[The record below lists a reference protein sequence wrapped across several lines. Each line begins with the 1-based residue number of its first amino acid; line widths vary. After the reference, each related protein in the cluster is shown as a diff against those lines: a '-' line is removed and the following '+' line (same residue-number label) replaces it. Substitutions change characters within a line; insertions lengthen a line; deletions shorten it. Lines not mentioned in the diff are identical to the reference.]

1 MFNNPI
7 FIREALTS
15 PRQIRHYLIRSGY
28 VAAVFILIFTAGQT
42 ILGTQQIQTTTI
54 GEFARLG
61 NLIFQMISF
70 LQLLLVMFFTLLFSA
85 GSIAQEKDRG
95 TLILLLMTELK
106 DRELVSGKTQSSLL
120 IVYVLLAASVPV
132 CIFLHLLGGVE
143 LAQILWMELICLIT
157 VYATGSWA
165 ALVAFW
171 REKTFQTLAISVL
184 GMVVFL
190 GVVELLVGLVGP
202 ASAIRPWIAGLDPF
216 RALYEILNPLS
227 LNTGLS
233 PISVSAWP
241 SLISL
246 AVLGIA
252 LRVFTVFR
260 LRVWNPSRSVY
271 KATPKAEKE
280 GEAQAEQQPVI
291 VKEKSRAIWSNPVI
305 WREIMT
311 KAYGR
316 KVFVIKLAYFL
327 LAGFLLWSATSSEAA
342 AEGMLYL
349 GVIPP
354 QGLAFAGIA
363 WLSLVLANTQA
374 VTSITSEKDSKTLEL
389 LLVTDISAKEF
400 VLGKLGGIFY
410 NSKELIL
417 VPVLILCYLV
427 AQGAFS
433 VEGFLCALIGFLALM
448 IFSIVLGLHMGLT
461 YDNSRSA
468 IGGSLGTMFFLFI
481 GIGIFMILL
490 VQARSSFALQLQSF
504 LVFIVVGSAALHSAL
519 TYRNPSR
526 ALAISAWLLPFLTFY
541 AITSFLL
548 GGTLGVLVTILF
560 AYGLPVLS
568 MYIPAVS
575 EFDVAL
581 GKTTYDKG

>member
-1 MFNNPI
+1 MLSNPI
-7 FIREALTS
+7 FTREALTS
-15 PRQIRHYLIRSGY
+15 PRQLRHYLIRSGY

-61 NLIFQMISF
+61 NLIFQMIAF
-70 LQLLLVMFFTLLFSA
+70 LQLLLVLFFTLLFSA

-106 DRELVSGKTQSSLL
+106 DRELVSGKIQSSLL
-120 IVYVLLAASVPV
+120 MVYVLLAASVPV
-132 CIFLHLLGGVE
+132 CVFLYMLGGIE
-143 LAQILWMELICLIT
+143 LSQIIWMEFLCLMT
-157 VYATGSWA
+157 VFATGSWA
-165 ALVAFW
+165 GLVAFW

-184 GMVVFL
+184 GMVAFL
-190 GVVELLVGLVGP
+190 GVVELI
-202 ASAIRPWIAGLDPF
+202 ASFISVQSGVRPWVTGLNPF
-216 RALYEILNPLS
+216 RSLYEILNPLS
-227 LNTGLS
+227 LSTGLQAVT
-233 PISVSAWP
+233 VSAWP

-246 AVLGIA
+246 FVLGMA
-252 LRVFTVFR
+252 LKAYTILR

-271 KATPKAEKE
+271 QSTSKKEKE
-280 GEAQAEQQPVI
+280 AVI
-291 VKEKSRAIWSNPVI
+291 TKEKTRQIWSNPVV

-316 KVFVIKLAYFL
+316 KAFVIKLAYFL
-327 LAGFLLWSATSSEAA
+327 LAAFTLWSASTSDAVSE
-342 AEGMLYL
+342 GTLYL

-410 NSKELIL
+410 NTKELIL
-417 VPVLILCYLV
+417 IPILILLYLIS
-427 AQGAFS
+427 QGVFS
-433 VEGFLCALIGFLALM
+433 TEGFVCALVGFLSLI
-448 IFSIVLGLHMGLT
+448 IFAVILGLHMGLT

-468 IGGSLGTMFFLFI
+468 IGASLGTMFFLFV

-519 TYRNPSR
+519 THRNPSR

-541 AITSFLL
+541 AYFLFTGRNTGSSDYNSVCLWAPRSCYVYSGSF
-548 GGTLGVLVTILF
+548 
-560 AYGLPVLS
+560 
-568 MYIPAVS
+568 
-575 EFDVAL
+575 
-581 GKTTYDKG
+581 

>member
-1 MFNNPI
+1 MLSNPI

-15 PRQIRHYLIRSGY
+15 PRQLRHYLIRSGY

-61 NLIFQMISF
+61 NLIFQMIAF
-70 LQLLLVMFFTLLFSA
+70 LQLLLILFFTLLFSA

-106 DRELVSGKTQSSLL
+106 DRELVSGKIQSSLL
-120 IVYVLLAASVPV
+120 MVYVLLAASIPV
-132 CIFLHLLGGVE
+132 FVFLYMLGGIE
-143 LAQILWMELICLIT
+143 LSQIVWIEILCLIT
-157 VYATGSWA
+157 VFATGSWA
-165 ALVAFW
+165 GLVAFW

-190 GVVELLVGLVGP
+190 GVVELMVSFISVESGF
-202 ASAIRPWIAGLDPF
+202 RPWISGLNPF
-216 RALYEILNPLS
+216 RSLYEILNPLS
-227 LNTGLS
+227 LNLS
-233 PISVSAWP
+233 LQPVTVSAWP

-246 AVLGIA
+246 LILGIA
-252 LRVFTVFR
+252 LKTYTILR

-271 KATPKAEKE
+271 QATATTEEKE
-280 GEAQAEQQPVI
+280 AVTT
-291 VKEKSRAIWSNPVI
+291 KEKTRQIWSNPIV

-316 KVFVIKLAYFL
+316 KAFVIKLAYFL
-327 LAGFLLWSATSSEAA
+327 LAAFTLWSASNSDAV
-342 AEGMLYL
+342 AEGTLYL

-417 VPVLILCYLV
+417 IPVMILLYLGS
-427 AQGAFS
+427 QGVFS
-433 VEGFLCALIGFLALM
+433 TEGFLCALVGFLSLILFAV
-448 IFSIVLGLHMGLT
+448 VLGLHMGLT

-504 LVFIVVGSAALHSAL
+504 LIFIVVGSAALHSSL

-548 GGTLGVLVTILF
+548 GGTLGVLITILF
-560 AYGLPVLS
+560 AYGLPVLA

-581 GKTTYDKG
+581 GKTTFDKG

>member
-1 MFNNPI
+1 MFSNPI

-28 VAAVFILIFTAGQT
+28 VAAIFILIFTAGQT

-61 NLIFQMISF
+61 NLIFQMIAF
-70 LQLLLVMFFTLLFSA
+70 LQLLLVLFFTLLFSA

-120 IVYVLLAASVPV
+120 VVYVLLAASIPV
-132 CIFLHLLGGVE
+132 FVFLYLLGGIE
-143 LAQILWMELICLIT
+143 LSQILWMELLCLMT
-157 VYATGSWA
+157 VFATGSWA
-165 ALVAFW
+165 GLVAFW

-190 GVVELLVGLVGP
+190 GVVELIVSLLG
-202 ASAIRPWIAGLDPF
+202 AQSAVRPWIAGLDPF
-216 RALYEILNPLS
+216 RTLYEILNPLS
-227 LNTGLS
+227 LNTGLQPVS
-233 PISVSAWP
+233 ISAWP

-246 AVLGIA
+246 FVLGIA
-252 LRVFTVFR
+252 LKAYTVLR

-271 KATPKAEKE
+271 KATPKEENEEEVITKE
-280 GEAQAEQQPVI
+280 QA
-291 VKEKSRAIWSNPVI
+291 RTIWPNPVI

-316 KVFVIKLAYFL
+316 KIFVIKLAYFL
-327 LAGFLLWSATSSEAA
+327 LAGFTLWAAVTSDAV
-342 AEGMLYL
+342 AEGTLYL

-389 LLVTDISAKEF
+389 LLVTDISAREF

-410 NSKELIL
+410 NSKEVILIPILIL
-417 VPVLILCYLV
+417 LYLV
-427 AQGAFS
+427 SQGVFS
-433 VEGFLCALIGFLALM
+433 TEGFLCALIGFIALM
-448 IFSIVLGLHMGLT
+448 IFAVVLGLHMGLT

-519 TYRNPSR
+519 THRNPSR

-548 GGTLGVLVTILF
+548 GGTLGVLITILF
-560 AYGLPVLS
+560 AYGLPVLA

-581 GKTTYDKG
+581 GKTTFDKG

>member
-15 PRQIRHYLIRSGY
+15 PRQLKHYLIRSGY

-61 NLIFQMISF
+61 NLIFQMIAF
-70 LQLLLVMFFTLLFSA
+70 LQLLLVLFFTLLFSA

-120 IVYVLLAASVPV
+120 IVYVLLASSIPV
-132 CIFLHLLGGVE
+132 CVFLRLLGGIE
-143 LAQILWMELICLIT
+143 FSQILWMELLCLIT
-157 VYATGSWA
+157 VFATGSWA

-190 GVVELLVGLVGP
+190 GVVEVIVNLLP
-202 ASAIRPWIAGLDPF
+202 AGSRLYPWIAGLNPF
-216 RALYEILNPLS
+216 RSLYEILNPLS
-227 LNTGLS
+227 LNTGLNA
-233 PISVSAWP
+233 ITVSAWP

-246 AVLGIA
+246 FVLGVA
-252 LRVFTVFR
+252 LKAFTVLR

-280 GEAQAEQQPVI
+280 TVI
-291 VKEKSRAIWSNPVI
+291 VKEKSRVIWSNPVI

-327 LAGFLLWSATSSEAA
+327 LAGFTLWAAVTSEAV
-342 AEGMLYL
+342 AEGVLYL

-374 VTSITSEKDSKTLEL
+374 VTSITTEKDSKTLEL
-389 LLVTDISAKEF
+389 LLVTDITAREF
-400 VLGKLGGIFY
+400 VLGKLGGIFF

-417 VPVLILCYLV
+417 IPVLILCYLV
-427 AQGAFS
+427 SQGAFS
-433 VEGFLCALIGFLALM
+433 TEGFMCALIGFLSLM
-448 IFSIVLGLHMGLT
+448 IFAIVLGLHMGLT

-468 IGGSLGTMFFLFI
+468 IGASLGTMFFLFV

-519 TYRNPSR
+519 THRNPSR
-526 ALAISAWLLPFLTFY
+526 ALAISAWMLPFLTFY

>member
-1 MFNNPI
+1 LFNNPI

-15 PRQIRHYLIRSGY
+15 PRQLKHYLIRSGY

-61 NLIFQMISF
+61 NLIFQMIAF
-70 LQLLLVMFFTLLFSA
+70 LQLLLVLFFTLLFSA

-120 IVYVLLAASVPV
+120 IVYVLLASSIPV
-132 CIFLHLLGGVE
+132 CVFLHLLGGIE
-143 LAQILWMELICLIT
+143 LTQILWMELLCLIT
-157 VYATGSWA
+157 VFATGSWA

-190 GVVELLVGLVGP
+190 GIVEVIVNLLP
-202 ASAIRPWIAGLDPF
+202 ADFSLRPWIAGLNPF
-216 RALYEILNPLS
+216 RSLYEILNPLS
-227 LNTGLS
+227 LNTGLN
-233 PISVSAWP
+233 PITVSAWP

-246 AVLGIA
+246 FVLGVA
-252 LRVFTVFR
+252 LKAFTVLR

-280 GEAQAEQQPVI
+280 TVV
-291 VKEKSRAIWSNPVI
+291 VKEKSRVIWSNPVI

-327 LAGFLLWSATSSEAA
+327 LAGFTLWSAVTSEAV
-342 AEGMLYL
+342 AEGVLYL

-374 VTSITSEKDSKTLEL
+374 VTSITTEKDSKTLEL

-427 AQGAFS
+427 SQGAFS
-433 VEGFLCALIGFLALM
+433 TEGFLCALIGFLALM
-448 IFSIVLGLHMGLT
+448 IFAIVLGLHMGLT

-468 IGGSLGTMFFLFI
+468 IGASLGTMFFLFV

-519 TYRNPSR
+519 THRNPSR
-526 ALAISAWLLPFLTFY
+526 ALAISAWMLPFLTFY

-581 GKTTYDKG
+581 GKTTFDKG

>member
-1 MFNNPI
+1 MRSNPI

-15 PRQIRHYLIRSGY
+15 PRQLRHYLVRSGY
-28 VAAVFILIFTAGQT
+28 VAAFFILIFTAGQT

-61 NLIFQMISF
+61 NLIFQMIAF
-70 LQLLLVMFFTLLFSA
+70 LQLLLVLFFTLLFSA

-106 DRELVSGKTQSSLL
+106 DRELVSGKIQSSLL
-120 IVYVLLAASVPV
+120 IVYVLLAAAIPV
-132 CIFLHLLGGVE
+132 CVFLYLLGGIELSQIIWVE
-143 LAQILWMELICLIT
+143 MLCLMT
-157 VYATGSWA
+157 VFATGSWA
-165 ALVAFW
+165 GLVAFW

-190 GVVELLVGLVGP
+190 GVVELVASLVGAQSGVY
-202 ASAIRPWIAGLDPF
+202 PWIAGLNPF
-216 RALYEILNPLS
+216 RSLYEILNPLS
-227 LNTGLS
+227 LNTGLNAVT
-233 PISVSAWP
+233 VSAWP

-246 AVLGIA
+246 FVLGMA
-252 LRVFTVFR
+252 LKTYTILR

-271 KATPKAEKE
+271 QSTK
-280 GEAQAEQQPVI
+280 
-291 VKEKSRAIWSNPVI
+291 KEKKETVIIKEKTRQIWSNPVI

-316 KVFVIKLAYFL
+316 KAFVIKLAYFL
-327 LAGFLLWSATSSEAA
+327 LAAFTLWTAATSEAV
-342 AEGMLYL
+342 AEGTLYL

-410 NSKELIL
+410 NCKELIL
-417 VPVLILCYLV
+417 IPLLVLFYLV
-427 AQGAFS
+427 SQGVFS
-433 VEGFLCALIGFLALM
+433 TEGFLCALVGFLTLI
-448 IFSIVLGLHMGLT
+448 IFAVVLGLHMGLT

-468 IGGSLGTMFFLFI
+468 IGGSLGTMFFLFV

-519 TYRNPSR
+519 THRNPSR

-548 GGTLGVLVTILF
+548 GGTLGVLITILF

-581 GKTTYDKG
+581 GKTTFDKG

>member
-15 PRQIRHYLIRSGY
+15 PRQLKHYLIRSGY

-61 NLIFQMISF
+61 NLIFQMIAF
-70 LQLLLVMFFTLLFSA
+70 LQLLLVLFFTLLFSA

-120 IVYVLLAASVPV
+120 IVYVLLASSIPV
-132 CIFLHLLGGVE
+132 CVFLHLLGGIE
-143 LAQILWMELICLIT
+143 LTQILWMELLCLIT
-157 VYATGSWA
+157 VFATGSWA

-190 GVVELLVGLVGP
+190 GIVEVIVNLLP
-202 ASAIRPWIAGLDPF
+202 ADFSLRPSIAGLNPF
-216 RALYEILNPLS
+216 RSLYEILNPLS
-227 LNTGLS
+227 LNTGLN
-233 PISVSAWP
+233 PITVSAWP

-246 AVLGIA
+246 FVLGVA
-252 LRVFTVFR
+252 LKAFTVLR

-280 GEAQAEQQPVI
+280 TVV
-291 VKEKSRAIWSNPVI
+291 VKEKSRVIWSNPVI

-327 LAGFLLWSATSSEAA
+327 LAGFTLWSAVTSEAV
-342 AEGMLYL
+342 AEGVLYL

-374 VTSITSEKDSKTLEL
+374 VTSITTEKDSKTLEL

-427 AQGAFS
+427 SQGAFS
-433 VEGFLCALIGFLALM
+433 TEGFLCALIGFLALM
-448 IFSIVLGLHMGLT
+448 IFAIVLGLHMGLT

-468 IGGSLGTMFFLFI
+468 IGASLGTMFFLFV

-519 TYRNPSR
+519 THRNPSR
-526 ALAISAWLLPFLTFY
+526 ALAISAWMLPFLTFY

-581 GKTTYDKG
+581 GKTTFDKG

>member
-1 MFNNPI
+1 MLSNPI

-15 PRQIRHYLIRSGY
+15 PRQLRHYLIRSGY

-61 NLIFQMISF
+61 NLIFQMIAF
-70 LQLLLVMFFTLLFSA
+70 LQLLLILFFTLLFSA

-106 DRELVSGKTQSSLL
+106 DRELVSGKIQSSLL
-120 IVYVLLAASVPV
+120 MVYVLLAASIPV
-132 CIFLHLLGGVE
+132 CVFLYMLGGIE
-143 LAQILWMELICLIT
+143 LSQIIWMELLCLMT
-157 VYATGSWA
+157 VFATGSWA
-165 ALVAFW
+165 GLVAFW

-190 GVVELLVGLVGP
+190 GVVELIVSFISTQSGV
-202 ASAIRPWIAGLDPF
+202 RPWIAGLNPF
-216 RALYEILNPLS
+216 RSLYEILNPLS
-227 LNTGLS
+227 LSLDLQPVT
-233 PISVSAWP
+233 VSAWP

-246 AVLGIA
+246 FVLGMA
-252 LRVFTVFR
+252 LKTYTILR

-271 KATPKAEKE
+271 QATSTEE
-280 GEAQAEQQPVI
+280 DEAVI
-291 VKEKSRAIWSNPVI
+291 TKEKTRRIWSNPIV

-316 KVFVIKLAYFL
+316 KAFVIKLAYFL
-327 LAGFLLWSATSSEAA
+327 LAAFIIWSASTSDAV
-342 AEGMLYL
+342 AEGTLYL

-374 VTSITSEKDSKTLEL
+374 VTSITSEKDFKTLEL

-417 VPVLILCYLV
+417 IPLVILLYLGS
-427 AQGAFS
+427 QGVFS
-433 VEGFLCALIGFLALM
+433 TEGFLCALVGFIAL
-448 IFSIVLGLHMGLT
+448 ILFAVVLGLHMGLT

-504 LVFIVVGSAALHSAL
+504 LIFIVVGSAALHSAL

-560 AYGLPVLS
+560 AYGLPVLA

-581 GKTTYDKG
+581 GKTTFDKG

>member
-1 MFNNPI
+1 MFSNPI

-15 PRQIRHYLIRSGY
+15 PRQLRHYLIRSGY
-28 VAAVFILIFTAGQT
+28 VAAIFILIFTAGQT
-42 ILGTQQIQTTTI
+42 ILGTQQVQTITI

-61 NLIFQMISF
+61 NLIFQIIAF
-70 LQLLLVMFFTLLFSA
+70 LQLLLVLFFTLLFSA
-85 GSIAQEKDRG
+85 SSIAQEKDRG

-106 DRELVSGKTQSSLL
+106 DRELVSGKLQSSLL
-120 IVYVLLAASVPV
+120 IVYVLLAASIPICV
-132 CIFLHLLGGVE
+132 FLYLLGGIE
-143 LAQILWMELICLIT
+143 LSQIIWMEVLSLMT
-157 VYATGSWA
+157 VFATGSWA
-165 ALVAFW
+165 GLVAFW

-184 GMVVFL
+184 GLVVFL
-190 GVVELLVGLVGP
+190 GVVELVISLINANSVF
-202 ASAIRPWIAGLDPF
+202 RPWISGLNPF
-216 RALYEILNPLS
+216 RSLYEILNPLS
-227 LNTGLS
+227 LNSGLQAVT
-233 PISVSAWP
+233 VSAWP
-241 SLISL
+241 SLVSL
-246 AVLGIA
+246 FALGLVLK
-252 LRVFTVFR
+252 FYTVLR
-260 LRVWNPSRSVY
+260 LRVWNPSRSVFRSTT
-271 KATPKAEKE
+271 K
-280 GEAQAEQQPVI
+280 EQQEETI
-291 VKEKSRAIWSNPVI
+291 VTKEHSRRIWSNPVI

-316 KVFVIKLAYFL
+316 KIFLIKLAYL
-327 LAGFLLWSATSSEAA
+327 ILAGTTLWSAVTSDAVT
-342 AEGMLYL
+342 EGTLYL

-363 WLSLVLANTQA
+363 WLSLVLMNTQS

-417 VPVLILCYLV
+417 IPTLILCYLV
-427 AQGAFS
+427 TQGAFS
-433 VEGFLCALIGFLALM
+433 MEGFLCALFGFLMLM
-448 IFSIVLGLHMGLT
+448 IFAIVLGLHMGLT

-468 IGGSLGTMFFLFI
+468 IGASLGTMFFLFI
-481 GIGIFMILL
+481 GISIFMILL

-548 GGTLGVLVTILF
+548 GGTLGVLITILF

-581 GKTTYDKG
+581 GKTTFDKG

>member
-1 MFNNPI
+1 LFNNPI

-42 ILGTQQIQTTTI
+42 ILGTQQIQTTTL

-70 LQLLLVMFFTLLFSA
+70 LQLLLVVFFTLLFSA

-120 IVYVLLAASVPV
+120 IVYVLLAASIPV
-132 CIFLHLLGGVE
+132 SIFLHLLGGIE
-143 LAQILWMELICLIT
+143 LSQILWMELICLVT
-157 VYATGSWA
+157 VFATGSWA

-190 GVVELLVGLVGP
+190 GVVELLVGLLGP
-202 ASAIRPWIAGLDPF
+202 TSALRPWVAGLDPF

-227 LNTGLS
+227 LNTGLNS
-233 PISVSAWP
+233 ISVNAWP

-246 AVLGIA
+246 AVLGVA

-280 GEAQAEQQPVI
+280 AEKEEVI
-291 VKEKSRAIWSNPVI
+291 VKEKSRQIWANPVI

-327 LAGFLLWSATSSEAA
+327 LAGFLLWTATRSEAA
-342 AEGMLYL
+342 VEGVLYL

-400 VLGKLGGIFY
+400 VLGKLGGIFF
-410 NSKELIL
+410 NSKELIV

-433 VEGFLCALIGFLALM
+433 IEGFLCALIGFLALM

-519 TYRNPSR
+519 THRNPSR

>member
-1 MFNNPI
+1 MFSNPI

-15 PRQIRHYLIRSGY
+15 PRQLRHYLIRSGY

-42 ILGTQQIQTTTI
+42 ILGTQQIQTVTI

-61 NLIFQMISF
+61 NLIFQIIAF
-70 LQLLLVMFFTLLFSA
+70 LQLLLVLFFTLLFSA

-106 DRELVSGKTQSSLL
+106 DRELVSGKIQSSLL
-120 IVYVLLAASVPV
+120 IVYVLLAASIPV
-132 CIFLHLLGGVE
+132 CIFLYLLGGVE
-143 LAQILWMELICLIT
+143 LSQIIWMELLCLMT
-157 VYATGSWA
+157 VFATGSWA
-165 ALVAFW
+165 GLVAFW

-190 GVVELLVGLVGP
+190 GVVELVVSLIGP
-202 ASAIRPWIAGLDPF
+202 QFGGRAWIAGLNPF
-216 RALYEILNPLS
+216 RSLYEILNPLS
-227 LNTGLS
+227 LNSGLQV
-233 PISVSAWP
+233 ITVSAWP

-246 AVLGIA
+246 FMLGIA
-252 LRVFTVFR
+252 LKAYTILR

-271 KATPKAEKE
+271 KSTAKE
-280 GEAQAEQQPVI
+280 EVEEAVI
-291 VKEKSRAIWSNPVI
+291 IKEKSRPIWSNPVI

-316 KVFVIKLAYFL
+316 KIFVIKLAYIL
-327 LAGFLLWSATSSEAA
+327 LAGFTLWSASTSNAA
-342 AEGMLYL
+342 VEGVRYL

-363 WLSLVLANTQA
+363 WLSLMLMNTQA

-410 NSKELIL
+410 NSKEIILIPTLIL
-417 VPVLILCYLV
+417 FYLV
-427 AQGAFS
+427 FQGVFS
-433 VEGFLCALIGFLALM
+433 LEGFLCTLLGFFALM
-448 IFSIVLGLHMGLT
+448 IFAIVLGLHMGLT

-468 IGGSLGTMFFLFI
+468 IGGSLGTMFFLFV
-481 GIGIFMILL
+481 GIAIFMILL

-504 LVFIVVGSAALHSAL
+504 LVFIVVGSAALHSVM
-519 TYRNPSR
+519 THRNPSH

-548 GGTLGVLVTILF
+548 GGTLGVLITILF

-581 GKTTYDKG
+581 GKTTFDKG

>member
-15 PRQIRHYLIRSGY
+15 PRQLNHYLIRSGY

-42 ILGTQQIQTTTI
+42 ILGTQQIQSTTI

-61 NLIFQMISF
+61 NLIFQMIAF
-70 LQLLLVMFFTLLFSA
+70 LQLLLVLFFTLLFSA
-85 GSIAQEKDRG
+85 SSIAQEKDRG

-120 IVYVLLAASVPV
+120 IVYVLLASSIPV
-132 CIFLHLLGGVE
+132 CVFLRLLGGIE
-143 LAQILWMELICLIT
+143 LSQIFWMELLCLIT
-157 VYATGSWA
+157 VFATGSWA

-190 GVVELLVGLVGP
+190 GVVELIVNLMP
-202 ASAIRPWIAGLDPF
+202 AGSSLRPWIAGLNPF
-216 RALYEILNPLS
+216 RSLYEILNPLT
-227 LNTGLS
+227 LHTGLD
-233 PISVSAWP
+233 PITVSAWP

-246 AVLGIA
+246 FVLGIA
-252 LRVFTVFR
+252 LKAFTVLR

-271 KATPKAEKE
+271 QSTAKTENE
-280 GEAQAEQQPVI
+280 TVI
-291 VKEKSRAIWSNPVI
+291 VKEKSRVIWSNPVI

-327 LAGFLLWSATSSEAA
+327 LAGFTLWSAVSSEAVA
-342 AEGMLYL
+342 QGVLYL

-374 VTSITSEKDSKTLEL
+374 VTSLTTEKDSKTLEL
-389 LLVTDISAKEF
+389 LLVTDITAKEF

-417 VPVLILCYLV
+417 IPVLVLFYLV
-427 AQGAFS
+427 SQGAFS
-433 VEGFLCALIGFLALM
+433 TEGFLCALIGFLALM

-468 IGGSLGTMFFLFI
+468 IGASLGTMFFLFV
-481 GIGIFMILL
+481 GIGVFMILL

-504 LVFIVVGSAALHSAL
+504 LVFIIVGSAALHSAL
-519 TYRNPSR
+519 THRNPSR
-526 ALAISAWLLPFLTFY
+526 ALAISAWMLPFLTFY

>member
-1 MFNNPI
+1 LRSNPI

-15 PRQIRHYLIRSGY
+15 PRQLRHYLVRSGY
-28 VAAVFILIFTAGQT
+28 VAAFFILIFTAGQT

-61 NLIFQMISF
+61 NLIFQMIAF
-70 LQLLLVMFFTLLFSA
+70 LQLLLVLFFTLLFSA

-106 DRELVSGKTQSSLL
+106 DRELVSGKIQSSLL
-120 IVYVLLAASVPV
+120 IVYVLLAAAIPV
-132 CIFLHLLGGVE
+132 CVFLYLLGGIELSQIIWVE
-143 LAQILWMELICLIT
+143 MLCLMT
-157 VYATGSWA
+157 VFATGSWA
-165 ALVAFW
+165 GLVAFW

-190 GVVELLVGLVGP
+190 GVVELVASLVGAQSGVY
-202 ASAIRPWIAGLDPF
+202 PWIAGLNPF
-216 RALYEILNPLS
+216 RSLYEILNPLS
-227 LNTGLS
+227 LNTGLNAVT
-233 PISVSAWP
+233 VSAWP

-246 AVLGIA
+246 FVLGMA
-252 LRVFTVFR
+252 LKTYTILR

-271 KATPKAEKE
+271 QSTK
-280 GEAQAEQQPVI
+280 
-291 VKEKSRAIWSNPVI
+291 KEKKETVIIKEKTRQIWSNPVI

-316 KVFVIKLAYFL
+316 KAFVIKLAYFL
-327 LAGFLLWSATSSEAA
+327 LAAFTLWTAATSEAV
-342 AEGMLYL
+342 AEGTLYL

-410 NSKELIL
+410 NCKELIL
-417 VPVLILCYLV
+417 IPLLVLFYLV
-427 AQGAFS
+427 SQGVFS
-433 VEGFLCALIGFLALM
+433 TEGFLCALVGFLTLI
-448 IFSIVLGLHMGLT
+448 IFAVVLGLHMGLT

-468 IGGSLGTMFFLFI
+468 IGGSLGTMFFLFV

-519 TYRNPSR
+519 THRNPSR

-548 GGTLGVLVTILF
+548 GGTLGVLITILF

-581 GKTTYDKG
+581 GKTTFDKG

>member
-15 PRQIRHYLIRSGY
+15 PRQLKHYLIRSGY

-61 NLIFQMISF
+61 NLIFQMIAF
-70 LQLLLVMFFTLLFSA
+70 LQLLLVLFFTLLFSA

-120 IVYVLLAASVPV
+120 IVYVLLASSIPV
-132 CIFLHLLGGVE
+132 CVFLHLLGGIE
-143 LAQILWMELICLIT
+143 LTQILWMELLCLIT
-157 VYATGSWA
+157 VFATGSWA

-190 GVVELLVGLVGP
+190 GIVEVIVNLLP
-202 ASAIRPWIAGLDPF
+202 ADFSLRPWIAGLNPF
-216 RALYEILNPLS
+216 RSLYEILNPLS
-227 LNTGLS
+227 LNTGLN
-233 PISVSAWP
+233 PITVSAWP

-246 AVLGIA
+246 FVLGVA
-252 LRVFTVFR
+252 LKAFTVLR

-280 GEAQAEQQPVI
+280 TVV
-291 VKEKSRAIWSNPVI
+291 VKEKSRVIWSNPVI

-327 LAGFLLWSATSSEAA
+327 LAGFTLWSAVTSEAV
-342 AEGMLYL
+342 AEGVLYL

-374 VTSITSEKDSKTLEL
+374 VTSITTEKDSKTLEVME
-389 LLVTDISAKEF
+389 VTDISAKEF

-427 AQGAFS
+427 SQGAFS
-433 VEGFLCALIGFLALM
+433 TEGFLCALIGFLALM
-448 IFSIVLGLHMGLT
+448 IFAIVLGLHMGLT

-468 IGGSLGTMFFLFI
+468 IGASLGTMFFLFV
-481 GIGIFMILL
+481 GIGIFMILF

-519 TYRNPSR
+519 THRNPSR
-526 ALAISAWLLPFLTFY
+526 ALAISAWMLPFLTFY

-581 GKTTYDKG
+581 GKTTFDKG

>member
-1 MFNNPI
+1 
-7 FIREALTS
+7 
-15 PRQIRHYLIRSGY
+15 
-28 VAAVFILIFTAGQT
+28 
-42 ILGTQQIQTTTI
+42 
-54 GEFARLG
+54 
-61 NLIFQMISF
+61 
-70 LQLLLVMFFTLLFSA
+70 
-85 GSIAQEKDRG
+85 
-95 TLILLLMTELK
+95 
-106 DRELVSGKTQSSLL
+106 
-120 IVYVLLAASVPV
+120 
-132 CIFLHLLGGVE
+132 
-143 LAQILWMELICLIT
+143 
-157 VYATGSWA
+157 
-165 ALVAFW
+165 
-171 REKTFQTLAISVL
+171 

-190 GVVELLVGLVGP
+190 GVVELFVNLLGP
-202 ASAIRPWIAGLDPF
+202 QSVVRPWIAGLDPF
-216 RALYEILNPLS
+216 RALYEILNPLT
-227 LNTGLS
+227 LNAGLQ
-233 PISVSAWP
+233 PVSVSAWP

-246 AVLGIA
+246 FVLGIA
-252 LRVFTVFR
+252 LKAYTVLR

-271 KATPKAEKE
+271 KAAPKENKKA
-280 GEAQAEQQPVI
+280 VI
-291 VKEKSRAIWSNPVI
+291 TKEKTRTIWANPVI

-316 KVFVIKLAYFL
+316 KIFVIKLAYFL
-327 LAGFLLWSATSSEAA
+327 LAGFALWAAVTSDAVT
-342 AEGMLYL
+342 EGTLYL

-389 LLVTDISAKEF
+389 LLVTDLSAKEF

-417 VPVLILCYLV
+417 VPILILVYLV
-427 AQGAFS
+427 SQGVFS
-433 VEGFLCALIGFLALM
+433 TEGFLCALIGFLMLM
-448 IFSIVLGLHMGLT
+448 IFAVVLGLHMGLT

-519 TYRNPSR
+519 THRNPSL

-548 GGTLGVLVTILF
+548 GGTLGVLITILF

-581 GKTTYDKG
+581 GKTTFDKG

>member
-1 MFNNPI
+1 LLSNPI

-15 PRQIRHYLIRSGY
+15 PRQLRHYLIRSGY

-61 NLIFQMISF
+61 NLIFQMIAF
-70 LQLLLVMFFTLLFSA
+70 LQLLLILFFTLLFSA

-106 DRELVSGKTQSSLL
+106 DRELVSGKIQSSLL
-120 IVYVLLAASVPV
+120 MVYVLLAASIPV
-132 CIFLHLLGGVE
+132 FVFLYMLGGIE
-143 LAQILWMELICLIT
+143 LSQIVWIELLCLMT
-157 VYATGSWA
+157 VFATGSWA
-165 ALVAFW
+165 GLVAFW

-190 GVVELLVGLVGP
+190 GVVELMVSFISVESG
-202 ASAIRPWIAGLDPF
+202 IRPWISGLNPF
-216 RALYEILNPLS
+216 RSLYEILNPLS
-227 LNTGLS
+227 LNLS
-233 PISVSAWP
+233 LQPVTVSAWP

-246 AVLGIA
+246 LILGIA
-252 LRVFTVFR
+252 LKTYTILR

-271 KATPKAEKE
+271 QATATTEEKE
-280 GEAQAEQQPVI
+280 AVTT
-291 VKEKSRAIWSNPVI
+291 KEKTRQIWSNPIV

-316 KVFVIKLAYFL
+316 KAFVIKLAYFL
-327 LAGFLLWSATSSEAA
+327 LAAFTLWSASTSDAV
-342 AEGMLYL
+342 AEGTLYL

-410 NSKELIL
+410 NTKELIL
-417 VPVLILCYLV
+417 VPLMILLYLGS
-427 AQGAFS
+427 QGVFS
-433 VEGFLCALIGFLALM
+433 TEGFLCALVGFLSLILFAV
-448 IFSIVLGLHMGLT
+448 VLGLHMGLT

-504 LVFIVVGSAALHSAL
+504 LIFIVVGSAALHSSL

-560 AYGLPVLS
+560 AYGLPVLA

-581 GKTTYDKG
+581 GKTTFDKG

>member
-15 PRQIRHYLIRSGY
+15 PRQLKHYLIRSGY

-61 NLIFQMISF
+61 NLIFQMIAF
-70 LQLLLVMFFTLLFSA
+70 LQLLLVLFFTLLFSA
-85 GSIAQEKDRG
+85 SSIAQEKDRG

-120 IVYVLLAASVPV
+120 IVYVLLASSIPV
-132 CIFLHLLGGVE
+132 CVFLRLLGGIE
-143 LAQILWMELICLIT
+143 FSQILWMELLCLIT
-157 VYATGSWA
+157 VFATGSWA

-190 GVVELLVGLVGP
+190 GVVEVIVNLLPVDSSLY
-202 ASAIRPWIAGLDPF
+202 PWIAGLNPF
-216 RALYEILNPLS
+216 RSLYEILNPLS
-227 LNTGLS
+227 LNTGLNA
-233 PISVSAWP
+233 ITVSAWP

-246 AVLGIA
+246 FVLGVA
-252 LRVFTVFR
+252 LKAFTVLR

-280 GEAQAEQQPVI
+280 TVI
-291 VKEKSRAIWSNPVI
+291 VKEKSRVIWSNPVI

-327 LAGFLLWSATSSEAA
+327 LAGFTLWAAVTSEAV
-342 AEGMLYL
+342 AEGVLYL

-374 VTSITSEKDSKTLEL
+374 VTSITTEKDSKTLEL
-389 LLVTDISAKEF
+389 LLVTDITAREF

-417 VPVLILCYLV
+417 IPVLILCYLV
-427 AQGAFS
+427 SQGTFS
-433 VEGFLCALIGFLALM
+433 TEGFVCALIGFLSLM
-448 IFSIVLGLHMGLT
+448 IFAIVLGLHMGLT

-468 IGGSLGTMFFLFI
+468 IGASLGTMFFLFV

-519 TYRNPSR
+519 THRNPSR
-526 ALAISAWLLPFLTFY
+526 ALAISAWMLPFLTFY

>member
-157 VYATGSWA
+157 VFATGSWA

-190 GVVELLVGLVGP
+190 GVVELLVGLLGP
-202 ASAIRPWIAGLDPF
+202 SSALRPWIAGLDPF

-227 LNTGLS
+227 LNTGLE

-246 AVLGIA
+246 AVLGVA

-271 KATPKAEKE
+271 KATPKAENETEKE
-280 GEAQAEQQPVI
+280 AVI
-291 VKEKSRAIWSNPVI
+291 VKEKSRSIWANPVI

-327 LAGFLLWSATSSEAA
+327 LAGFLLWSATSSDAA
-342 AEGMLYL
+342 VEGVLYL

-427 AQGAFS
+427 SQGAFS
-433 VEGFLCALIGFLALM
+433 TEGFLCALIGFLALM

-519 TYRNPSR
+519 THRNPSR

>member
-1 MFNNPI
+1 MRSNPI

-15 PRQIRHYLIRSGY
+15 PRQLRHYLVRSGY
-28 VAAVFILIFTAGQT
+28 VAAFFILIFTAGQT

-61 NLIFQMISF
+61 NLIFQMIAF
-70 LQLLLVMFFTLLFSA
+70 LQLLLVLFFTLLFSA

-106 DRELVSGKTQSSLL
+106 DRELVSGKIQSSLL
-120 IVYVLLAASVPV
+120 IVYVLLAAAVPV
-132 CIFLHLLGGVE
+132 CVFLYLLGGIELSQIIWVE
-143 LAQILWMELICLIT
+143 ILCLMT
-157 VYATGSWA
+157 VFATGSWA
-165 ALVAFW
+165 GLVAFW

-190 GVVELLVGLVGP
+190 GVVELVASLVGAHSVVY
-202 ASAIRPWIAGLDPF
+202 PWIAGLNPF
-216 RALYEILNPLS
+216 RSLYEILNPLS
-227 LNTGLS
+227 LNTGLQAVT
-233 PISVSAWP
+233 VSAWP

-246 AVLGIA
+246 FVLGMA
-252 LRVFTVFR
+252 LKTYTIFR

-271 KATPKAEKE
+271 QSTR
-280 GEAQAEQQPVI
+280 
-291 VKEKSRAIWSNPVI
+291 KEKKETVIIKEKTRQIWSNPVI

-316 KVFVIKLAYFL
+316 KAFVIKLAYFL
-327 LAGFLLWSATSSEAA
+327 LAAFTLWTAATSEAV
-342 AEGMLYL
+342 AEGTLYL

-410 NSKELIL
+410 NCKEL
-417 VPVLILCYLV
+417 VLIPLLVLFYLV
-427 AQGAFS
+427 SQGVFS
-433 VEGFLCALIGFLALM
+433 TEGFLCALVGFLTLI
-448 IFSIVLGLHMGLT
+448 IFAVVLGLHMGLT

-468 IGGSLGTMFFLFI
+468 IGGSLGTMFFLFV

-519 TYRNPSR
+519 THRNPSR

-548 GGTLGVLVTILF
+548 GGTLGVLITILF

-581 GKTTYDKG
+581 GKTTFDKG

>member
-1 MFNNPI
+1 MFSNPI

-15 PRQIRHYLIRSGY
+15 PRQLRHYLVRSGY

-42 ILGTQQIQTTTI
+42 ILGTQQIQTITI

-61 NLIFQMISF
+61 NLIFQIIAF
-70 LQLLLVMFFTLLFSA
+70 LQLLIVLFFTLLFSA
-85 GSIAQEKDRG
+85 SSIAQEKDRG

-106 DRELVSGKTQSSLL
+106 DRELVSGKVQSSLL
-120 IVYVLLAASVPV
+120 IVYVLLAASIPV
-132 CIFLHLLGGVE
+132 YIFLHLLGGVE
-143 LAQILWMELICLIT
+143 LSQIIWMELLCLMT
-157 VYATGSWA
+157 VFVTGSWA
-165 ALVAFW
+165 GLVAFW

-190 GVVELLVGLVGP
+190 GVVEIIIGLINAQSVL
-202 ASAIRPWIAGLDPF
+202 RPWISGLNPF
-216 RALYEILNPLS
+216 RSLYEILNPLS
-227 LNTGLS
+227 SNLGLQAFT
-233 PISVSAWP
+233 VSAWP

-246 AVLGIA
+246 FFLATILKFYTVL
-252 LRVFTVFR
+252 R

-271 KATPKAEKE
+271 KLTTKE
-280 GEAQAEQQPVI
+280 QEEEAV
-291 VKEKSRAIWSNPVI
+291 VTKETTRRIWSNPVI

-311 KAYGR
+311 KAYG
-316 KVFVIKLAYFL
+316 KKIFVIKLAYLL
-327 LAGFLLWSATSSEAA
+327 LAGTALWSAATSDAV
-342 AEGMLYL
+342 AEGTLYL

-363 WLSLVLANTQA
+363 WLSLVLMNTQA

-427 AQGAFS
+427 IQGTFS
-433 VEGFLCALIGFLALM
+433 MEGFLCALFGFLMLM
-448 IFSIVLGLHMGLT
+448 MFAIVLGLHMGLT

-481 GIGIFMILL
+481 GIAIFMILL

-548 GGTLGVLVTILF
+548 GGTLGVLITILF

-581 GKTTYDKG
+581 GKTTFDKG

>member
-1 MFNNPI
+1 MFSNPI

-15 PRQIRHYLIRSGY
+15 PRQLRHYLIRSGY

-42 ILGTQQIQTTTI
+42 ILGTQQIQTVTI
-54 GEFARLG
+54 GEFSRLG
-61 NLIFQMISF
+61 NLIFQIIAF
-70 LQLLLVMFFTLLFSA
+70 LQLLLVLFFTLLFSA

-106 DRELVSGKTQSSLL
+106 DRELVSGKIQSSLL
-120 IVYVLLAASVPV
+120 IVYVLLAASIPV
-132 CIFLHLLGGVE
+132 CVFLYLLGGVE
-143 LAQILWMELICLIT
+143 LSQIVWMELLCLMT
-157 VYATGSWA
+157 VFATGSWA
-165 ALVAFW
+165 GLVAFW

-190 GVVELLVGLVGP
+190 GVVELVVSLIGTQYGV
-202 ASAIRPWIAGLDPF
+202 RPWIAGLNPF
-216 RALYEILNPLS
+216 RSLYEILNPLS
-227 LNTGLS
+227 LNSGLQVV
-233 PISVSAWP
+233 SVSAWP

-246 AVLGIA
+246 FVLGIA
-252 LRVFTVFR
+252 LKSYTILR

-271 KATPKAEKE
+271 KSAAKEEKE
-280 GEAQAEQQPVI
+280 EAVI
-291 VKEKSRAIWSNPVI
+291 TKEKSRSIWSNPVI

-316 KVFVIKLAYFL
+316 KIFVIKLAYLL
-327 LAGFLLWSATSSEAA
+327 LAGFTLWSATTSNAA
-342 AEGMLYL
+342 AEGTLYL

-363 WLSLVLANTQA
+363 WLSLVLMNTQA

-410 NSKELIL
+410 NSKEIILIPTLIL
-417 VPVLILCYLV
+417 FYLV
-427 AQGAFS
+427 SQGAFS
-433 VEGFLCALIGFLALM
+433 VEGFLCTLVGFFALM
-448 IFSIVLGLHMGLT
+448 IFAIVLGLHMGLT

-468 IGGSLGTMFFLFI
+468 IGGSLGTMFFLFV
-481 GIGIFMILL
+481 GIAIFMILL

-504 LVFIVVGSAALHSAL
+504 LVFIVVGSAALHSVL
-519 TYRNPSR
+519 THRNPSH

-548 GGTLGVLVTILF
+548 GGTLGVLITILF

-581 GKTTYDKG
+581 GKTTFDKG

>member
-1 MFNNPI
+1 MRSNPI

-15 PRQIRHYLIRSGY
+15 PRQLRHYLVRSGY
-28 VAAVFILIFTAGQT
+28 VAAFFILIFTAGQT

-61 NLIFQMISF
+61 NLIFQMIAF
-70 LQLLLVMFFTLLFSA
+70 LQLLLVLFFTLLFSA

-106 DRELVSGKTQSSLL
+106 DRELVSGKIQSSLL
-120 IVYVLLAASVPV
+120 IVYVLLAAAVPV
-132 CIFLHLLGGVE
+132 CVFLYLLGGIELSQIIWVE
-143 LAQILWMELICLIT
+143 ILCLMT
-157 VYATGSWA
+157 VFATGSWA
-165 ALVAFW
+165 GLVAFW

-190 GVVELLVGLVGP
+190 GVVELVASLVG
-202 ASAIRPWIAGLDPF
+202 AHSAVYPWIAGLNPF
-216 RALYEILNPLS
+216 RSLYEILNPLS
-227 LNTGLS
+227 LNTGLQAVT
-233 PISVSAWP
+233 VSAWP

-246 AVLGIA
+246 FVLGMA
-252 LRVFTVFR
+252 LKTYTIFR

-271 KATPKAEKE
+271 QSTR
-280 GEAQAEQQPVI
+280 
-291 VKEKSRAIWSNPVI
+291 KEKKETVIIKEKTRQIWSNPVI

-316 KVFVIKLAYFL
+316 KAFVIKLAYFL
-327 LAGFLLWSATSSEAA
+327 LAAFTLWTAATSEAV
-342 AEGMLYL
+342 AEGTLYL

-410 NSKELIL
+410 NCKEL
-417 VPVLILCYLV
+417 VLIPLLVLFYLV
-427 AQGAFS
+427 SQGVFS
-433 VEGFLCALIGFLALM
+433 TEGFLCALVGFLTLI
-448 IFSIVLGLHMGLT
+448 IFAVVLGLHMGLT

-468 IGGSLGTMFFLFI
+468 IGGSLGTMFFLFV

-519 TYRNPSR
+519 THRNPSR

-548 GGTLGVLVTILF
+548 GGTLGVLITILF

-581 GKTTYDKG
+581 GKTTFDKG

>member
-15 PRQIRHYLIRSGY
+15 PRQLKHYLIRSGY

-61 NLIFQMISF
+61 NLIFQLISF
-70 LQLLLVMFFTLLFSA
+70 LQLLLVLFFALLFSA
-85 GSIAQEKDRG
+85 SNIAQEKDRG

-120 IVYVLLAASVPV
+120 IVYVLLASSIPV
-132 CIFLHLLGGVE
+132 CVFLRLLGGVE
-143 LAQILWMELICLIT
+143 FSQILWMELLCLIT
-157 VYATGSWA
+157 VFATGSWA

-190 GVVELLVGLVGP
+190 GVVEVVVNLLP
-202 ASAIRPWIAGLDPF
+202 AGSSLRPWIAGLNPF
-216 RALYEILNPLS
+216 RSLYEILNPLS
-227 LNTGLS
+227 LNTGLN
-233 PISVSAWP
+233 PITVSAWP

-246 AVLGIA
+246 FVLGVA
-252 LRVFTVFR
+252 LKAFTVLR

-271 KATPKAEKE
+271 KATPKAETE
-280 GEAQAEQQPVI
+280 TETVV
-291 VKEKSRAIWSNPVI
+291 VKEKSRVIWSNPVI

-316 KVFVIKLAYFL
+316 KVFLIKLAYFL
-327 LAGFLLWSATSSEAA
+327 LAGFTLWSAVTSEAV
-342 AEGMLYL
+342 AEGVLYL

-374 VTSITSEKDSKTLEL
+374 VTSITTEKDSKTLEL
-389 LLVTDISAKEF
+389 LLVTDITAKEF

-427 AQGAFS
+427 SQGAFS
-433 VEGFLCALIGFLALM
+433 TEGFLCALIGFLALM
-448 IFSIVLGLHMGLT
+448 IFAIVLGLHMGLT

-468 IGGSLGTMFFLFI
+468 IGASLGTMFFLFV

-519 TYRNPSR
+519 THRNPSR
-526 ALAISAWLLPFLTFY
+526 ALAISAWMLPFLTFY

-560 AYGLPVLS
+560 AYGHPVLS
-568 MYIPAVS
+568 MYIPA
-575 EFDVAL
+575 
-581 GKTTYDKG
+581 

>member
-1 MFNNPI
+1 MFSNPI

-28 VAAVFILIFTAGQT
+28 VAAIFILIFTAGQT

-61 NLIFQMISF
+61 NLIFQMIAF
-70 LQLLLVMFFTLLFSA
+70 LQLLLVLFFTLLFSA

-120 IVYVLLAASVPV
+120 VVYVLLAASIPV
-132 CIFLHLLGGVE
+132 FVFLYLLGGIE
-143 LAQILWMELICLIT
+143 LSQILWMELLGLVT
-157 VYATGSWA
+157 VFATGSWA
-165 ALVAFW
+165 GLVAFW

-190 GVVELLVGLVGP
+190 GVVELAVSLLGTQSVV
-202 ASAIRPWIAGLDPF
+202 RPWIAGLDPF
-216 RALYEILNPLS
+216 RTLYEILNPLS
-227 LNTGLS
+227 LNMGLQPVS
-233 PISVSAWP
+233 ISAWP

-246 AVLGIA
+246 FVLGIA
-252 LRVFTVFR
+252 LKGYTVLR
-260 LRVWNPSRSVY
+260 LRVWNPSRSVF
-271 KATPKAEKE
+271 KATPKEDKE
-280 GEAQAEQQPVI
+280 AVVIKEQT
-291 VKEKSRAIWSNPVI
+291 RTIWPNPVI

-316 KVFVIKLAYFL
+316 KIYVIKLAYFL
-327 LAGFLLWSATSSEAA
+327 LAGFTLWAAVTSDAV
-342 AEGMLYL
+342 AEGTLYL

-389 LLVTDISAKEF
+389 LLVTDISAREF

-410 NSKELIL
+410 NSKEVILIPILIL
-417 VPVLILCYLV
+417 VYLV
-427 AQGAFS
+427 SQGAFS
-433 VEGFLCALIGFLALM
+433 TEGFLCALIGFIALM
-448 IFSIVLGLHMGLT
+448 IFAVVLGLHMGLT

-519 TYRNPSR
+519 THRNPSR

-548 GGTLGVLVTILF
+548 GGTLGVLITILF
-560 AYGLPVLS
+560 AYGLPVLA

-581 GKTTYDKG
+581 GKTTFDKG

>member
-143 LAQILWMELICLIT
+143 LAQIFWMELICLIT

-190 GVVELLVGLVGP
+190 GVVELLVGLIGP
-202 ASAIRPWIAGLDPF
+202 ISAIRPWIAGLNPF

-233 PISVSAWP
+233 SISVSAWP

-246 AVLGIA
+246 TVLGIA

-519 TYRNPSR
+519 THRNPSR

>member
-1 MFNNPI
+1 MFSNPI

-15 PRQIRHYLIRSGY
+15 PRQLRHYLIRSGY

-42 ILGTQQIQTTTI
+42 ILGTQQIQTVTI

-61 NLIFQMISF
+61 NLIFQIIAF
-70 LQLLLVMFFTLLFSA
+70 LQLLLVLFFTLLFSA

-106 DRELVSGKTQSSLL
+106 DRELVSGKIQSSLL
-120 IVYVLLAASVPV
+120 IVYVLLAASIPV
-132 CIFLHLLGGVE
+132 CIFLYLMGGVE
-143 LAQILWMELICLIT
+143 LSQIIWMELLCLMT
-157 VYATGSWA
+157 VFATGSWA
-165 ALVAFW
+165 GLVAFW

-190 GVVELLVGLVGP
+190 GVVELVVSLIGP
-202 ASAIRPWIAGLDPF
+202 HFGGRAWIAGLNPF
-216 RALYEILNPLS
+216 RSLYEILNPLS
-227 LNTGLS
+227 LNSGLQV
-233 PISVSAWP
+233 ITVSAWP

-246 AVLGIA
+246 FVLGIA
-252 LRVFTVFR
+252 LKAYTILR

-271 KATPKAEKE
+271 KSTAKEEAE
-280 GEAQAEQQPVI
+280 EAVI
-291 VKEKSRAIWSNPVI
+291 IKEKSRPIWSNPVI

-316 KVFVIKLAYFL
+316 KIFVIKLAYIL
-327 LAGFLLWSATSSEAA
+327 LAGFTLWSASTSNAA
-342 AEGMLYL
+342 AEGVRYL

-363 WLSLVLANTQA
+363 WLSLMLMNTQA

-410 NSKELIL
+410 NSKEIILIPTLIL
-417 VPVLILCYLV
+417 FYLV
-427 AQGAFS
+427 FQGVFS
-433 VEGFLCALIGFLALM
+433 LEGFLCTLLGFFALM
-448 IFSIVLGLHMGLT
+448 IFAIVLGLHMGLT

-468 IGGSLGTMFFLFI
+468 IGGSLGTMFFLFV
-481 GIGIFMILL
+481 GIAIFMILL

-504 LVFIVVGSAALHSAL
+504 LVFIVVGSAALHSVM
-519 TYRNPSR
+519 THRNPSH

-548 GGTLGVLVTILF
+548 GGTLGVLITILF

-581 GKTTYDKG
+581 GKTTFDKG

>member
-61 NLIFQMISF
+61 NLIFQMIAF
-70 LQLLLVMFFTLLFSA
+70 LQLLLVLFFTLLFSA

-120 IVYVLLAASVPV
+120 IVYVLLAASIPV
-132 CIFLHLLGGVE
+132 CIFLHLLGGIE

-157 VYATGSWA
+157 VFTTGSWA

-190 GVVELLVGLVGP
+190 GIVELVVSLLSP
-202 ASAIRPWIAGLDPF
+202 SSAIRPWIAGLDPF
-216 RALYEILNPLS
+216 RAMYEILNPLS
-227 LNTGLS
+227 LNTGLA

-246 AVLGIA
+246 FVLGMA
-252 LRVFTVFR
+252 LKVFTVFR

-271 KATPKAEKE
+271 KATPKAETE
-280 GEAQAEQQPVI
+280 EEVI

-327 LAGFLLWSATSSEAA
+327 LAGFLLWSAMNSEAA
-342 AEGMLYL
+342 AEGILYL

-389 LLVTDISAKEF
+389 LLVTDITAKEF
-400 VLGKLGGIFY
+400 VLGKLGGILF

-417 VPVLILCYLV
+417 IPVLILFYLV
-427 AQGAFS
+427 SLGTFS
-433 VEGFLCALIGFLALM
+433 FEGFLCALIGFLALM
-448 IFSIVLGLHMGLT
+448 VFSIVLGLHMGLT

-468 IGGSLGTMFFLFI
+468 IGGSLGTMFFLFV

-519 TYRNPSR
+519 THRNPSR
-526 ALAISAWLLPFLTFY
+526 ALAISAWMLPFLTFY

-548 GGTLGVLVTILF
+548 GGTLGVLITILF

-581 GKTTYDKG
+581 GKTTFDKG

>member
-15 PRQIRHYLIRSGY
+15 PRQLKHYLIRSGY

-61 NLIFQMISF
+61 NLIFQMIAF
-70 LQLLLVMFFTLLFSA
+70 LQLLLVLFFTLLFSA

-120 IVYVLLAASVPV
+120 IVYVLLASSIPV
-132 CIFLHLLGGVE
+132 CVFLHLLGGIE
-143 LAQILWMELICLIT
+143 LTQILWMELLCLIT
-157 VYATGSWA
+157 VFATGSWA

-190 GVVELLVGLVGP
+190 GIVEVIVNLLP
-202 ASAIRPWIAGLDPF
+202 ADFSLRPWIAGLNPF
-216 RALYEILNPLS
+216 RSLYEILNPLS
-227 LNTGLS
+227 LNTGLN
-233 PISVSAWP
+233 PITVSAWP

-246 AVLGIA
+246 FVLGVA
-252 LRVFTVFR
+252 LKAFTVLR

-280 GEAQAEQQPVI
+280 TVV
-291 VKEKSRAIWSNPVI
+291 VKEKSRVIWSNPVI

-327 LAGFLLWSATSSEAA
+327 LAGFTLWSAVTSEAV
-342 AEGMLYL
+342 AEGVLYL

-374 VTSITSEKDSKTLEL
+374 VTSITTEKDSKTLEL

-427 AQGAFS
+427 SQGAFS
-433 VEGFLCALIGFLALM
+433 TEGFLCALIGFLALM
-448 IFSIVLGLHMGLT
+448 IFAIVLGLHMGLT

-468 IGGSLGTMFFLFI
+468 IGASLGTMFFLFV

-519 TYRNPSR
+519 THRNPSR
-526 ALAISAWLLPFLTFY
+526 ALAISAWMLPFLTFY

-581 GKTTYDKG
+581 GKTTFDKG

>member
-15 PRQIRHYLIRSGY
+15 PRQLKHYLIRSGY

-61 NLIFQMISF
+61 NLIFQMIAF
-70 LQLLLVMFFTLLFSA
+70 LQLLLVLFFTLLFSA
-85 GSIAQEKDRG
+85 SSIAQEKDRG

-120 IVYVLLAASVPV
+120 IVYVLLASSIPV
-132 CIFLHLLGGVE
+132 CVFLHLLGGIE
-143 LAQILWMELICLIT
+143 LAQILWMELLCLIT
-157 VYATGSWA
+157 VFATGSWA

-190 GVVELLVGLVGP
+190 GIVEVIVNLLP
-202 ASAIRPWIAGLDPF
+202 AGFSLYPWIAGLNPF
-216 RALYEILNPLS
+216 RSLYEILNPLS
-227 LNTGLS
+227 LNTGLN
-233 PISVSAWP
+233 PITVSAWP

-246 AVLGIA
+246 FMLGVA
-252 LRVFTVFR
+252 LKAFTVLR

-280 GEAQAEQQPVI
+280 TVI
-291 VKEKSRAIWSNPVI
+291 VKEKSREIWSNPVI

-327 LAGFLLWSATSSEAA
+327 LAGFTLWSAVTSEAV
-342 AEGMLYL
+342 AEGVLYL

-374 VTSITSEKDSKTLEL
+374 VTSITTEKDSKTLEL

-427 AQGAFS
+427 SQGAFS
-433 VEGFLCALIGFLALM
+433 TEGFLCALIGFLALM
-448 IFSIVLGLHMGLT
+448 IFAIVLGLHMGLT

-468 IGGSLGTMFFLFI
+468 IGASLGTMFFLFV

-519 TYRNPSR
+519 THRNPSR
-526 ALAISAWLLPFLTFY
+526 ALAISAWMLPFLTFY

-581 GKTTYDKG
+581 GKTTFDKG

>member
-15 PRQIRHYLIRSGY
+15 PRQLKHYLIRSGY

-61 NLIFQMISF
+61 NLIFQMIAF
-70 LQLLLVMFFTLLFSA
+70 LQLLLVLFFTLLFSA

-120 IVYVLLAASVPV
+120 IVYVLLASSIPV
-132 CIFLHLLGGVE
+132 CVFLRLLGGIE
-143 LAQILWMELICLIT
+143 FSQILWMELLCLIT
-157 VYATGSWA
+157 VFATGSWA

-190 GVVELLVGLVGP
+190 GVVEVIVNLLP
-202 ASAIRPWIAGLDPF
+202 AGSSLYPWIAGLNPF
-216 RALYEILNPLS
+216 RSLYEILNPLS
-227 LNTGLS
+227 LNTGLNA
-233 PISVSAWP
+233 ITVSAWP

-246 AVLGIA
+246 FVLGVA
-252 LRVFTVFR
+252 LKAFTVLR

-271 KATPKAEKE
+271 KATPKAETE
-280 GEAQAEQQPVI
+280 TVI
-291 VKEKSRAIWSNPVI
+291 VKEKSRVIWSNPVI

-327 LAGFLLWSATSSEAA
+327 LAGFTLWAAVTSEAV
-342 AEGMLYL
+342 AEGVLYL

-374 VTSITSEKDSKTLEL
+374 VTSITTEKDSKTLEL
-389 LLVTDISAKEF
+389 LLVTDITAREF
-400 VLGKLGGIFY
+400 VLGKLGGIFF

-417 VPVLILCYLV
+417 IPVLILCYLV
-427 AQGAFS
+427 SQGAFS
-433 VEGFLCALIGFLALM
+433 TEGFMCALIGFLSLM
-448 IFSIVLGLHMGLT
+448 IFAIVLGLHMGLT

-468 IGGSLGTMFFLFI
+468 IGASLGTMFFLFV

-519 TYRNPSR
+519 THRNPSR
-526 ALAISAWLLPFLTFY
+526 ALAISAWMLPFLTFY

>member
-42 ILGTQQIQTTTI
+42 ILGTQQIQTTTL

-70 LQLLLVMFFTLLFSA
+70 LQLLLVVFFTLLFSA

-120 IVYVLLAASVPV
+120 IVYVLLAASIPV
-132 CIFLHLLGGVE
+132 SIFLHLLGGIE
-143 LAQILWMELICLIT
+143 LSQILWMELICLVT
-157 VYATGSWA
+157 VFATGSWA

-190 GVVELLVGLVGP
+190 GVVELLVGLLGP
-202 ASAIRPWIAGLDPF
+202 TSALRPWVAGLDPF

-227 LNTGLS
+227 LNTGLNS
-233 PISVSAWP
+233 ISVNAWP

-246 AVLGIA
+246 AVLGVA

-280 GEAQAEQQPVI
+280 SEKEEVI
-291 VKEKSRAIWSNPVI
+291 VKEKSRQIWANPVI

-327 LAGFLLWSATSSEAA
+327 LAGFLLWTATRSEAA
-342 AEGMLYL
+342 VEGVLYL

-400 VLGKLGGIFY
+400 VLGKLGGIFF
-410 NSKELIL
+410 NSKELIV

-433 VEGFLCALIGFLALM
+433 IEGFLCALIGFLALM

-519 TYRNPSR
+519 THRNPSR

>member
-1 MFNNPI
+1 LLSNPI
-7 FIREALTS
+7 FTREALTS
-15 PRQIRHYLIRSGY
+15 PRQLRHYLIRSGY

-61 NLIFQMISF
+61 NLIFQMIAF
-70 LQLLLVMFFTLLFSA
+70 LQLLLVLFFTLLFSA

-106 DRELVSGKTQSSLL
+106 DRELVSGKIQSSLL
-120 IVYVLLAASVPV
+120 MVYVLLAASVPV
-132 CIFLHLLGGVE
+132 CVFLYMLGGIE
-143 LAQILWMELICLIT
+143 LSQIIWMEFLCLMT
-157 VYATGSWA
+157 VFATGSWA
-165 ALVAFW
+165 GLVAFW

-184 GMVVFL
+184 GMVAFL
-190 GVVELLVGLVGP
+190 GVVELI
-202 ASAIRPWIAGLDPF
+202 ASFISVQSGVRPWVTGLNPF
-216 RALYEILNPLS
+216 RSLYEILNPLS
-227 LNTGLS
+227 LSTGLQAVT
-233 PISVSAWP
+233 VSAWP

-246 AVLGIA
+246 FVLGMA
-252 LRVFTVFR
+252 LKAYTILR

-271 KATPKAEKE
+271 QSTSKKEKE
-280 GEAQAEQQPVI
+280 AVI
-291 VKEKSRAIWSNPVI
+291 TKEKTRQIWSNPVV

-316 KVFVIKLAYFL
+316 KAFVIKLAYFL
-327 LAGFLLWSATSSEAA
+327 LAAFTLWSASTSDAVSE
-342 AEGMLYL
+342 GTLYL

-410 NSKELIL
+410 NTKELIL
-417 VPVLILCYLV
+417 IPILILLYLIS
-427 AQGAFS
+427 QGVFS
-433 VEGFLCALIGFLALM
+433 TEGFVCALVGFLSLI
-448 IFSIVLGLHMGLT
+448 IFAVILGLHMGLT

-468 IGGSLGTMFFLFI
+468 IGASLGTMFFLFV

-519 TYRNPSR
+519 THRNPSR

-548 GGTLGVLVTILF
+548 GGTLGVLITILF
-560 AYGLPVLS
+560 AYGLPVLA

-581 GKTTYDKG
+581 GKTTFDKG

>member
-15 PRQIRHYLIRSGY
+15 PRQLKHYLIRSGY

-61 NLIFQMISF
+61 NLIFQMIAF
-70 LQLLLVMFFTLLFSA
+70 LQLLLVLFFTLLFSA

-120 IVYVLLAASVPV
+120 IVYVLLASSIPV
-132 CIFLHLLGGVE
+132 CVFLRLLGGIE
-143 LAQILWMELICLIT
+143 FSQILWMELLCLIT
-157 VYATGSWA
+157 VFATGSWA

-190 GVVELLVGLVGP
+190 GVVEVIVNLLP
-202 ASAIRPWIAGLDPF
+202 AGSSLYPWIAGLNPF
-216 RALYEILNPLS
+216 RSLYEILNPLS
-227 LNTGLS
+227 LNTGLNA
-233 PISVSAWP
+233 ITVSAWP

-246 AVLGIA
+246 FVLGVA
-252 LRVFTVFR
+252 LKAFTVLR

-271 KATPKAEKE
+271 KATPKAETE
-280 GEAQAEQQPVI
+280 TVI
-291 VKEKSRAIWSNPVI
+291 VKEKSRVIWSNPVI

-327 LAGFLLWSATSSEAA
+327 LAGFTLWAAVTSEAV
-342 AEGMLYL
+342 AEGVLYL

-374 VTSITSEKDSKTLEL
+374 VTSITTEKDSKTLEL
-389 LLVTDISAKEF
+389 LLVTDITAREF
-400 VLGKLGGIFY
+400 VLGKLGGIFF

-417 VPVLILCYLV
+417 IPVLILCYLV
-427 AQGAFS
+427 SQGAFS
-433 VEGFLCALIGFLALM
+433 TEGFVCALIGFLSLM
-448 IFSIVLGLHMGLT
+448 IFAIVLGLHMGLT

-468 IGGSLGTMFFLFI
+468 IGASLGTMFFLFV

-519 TYRNPSR
+519 THRNPSR
-526 ALAISAWLLPFLTFY
+526 ALAISAWMLPFLTFY

>member
-1 MFNNPI
+1 MFSNPI

-15 PRQIRHYLIRSGY
+15 PRQLRHYLIRSGY

-42 ILGTQQIQTTTI
+42 ILGTQQIQTVTI

-61 NLIFQMISF
+61 NLIFQIIAF
-70 LQLLLVMFFTLLFSA
+70 LQLLLVLFFTLLFSA

-106 DRELVSGKTQSSLL
+106 DRELVSGKIQSSLL
-120 IVYVLLAASVPV
+120 IVYVLLAASIPV
-132 CIFLHLLGGVE
+132 CVFLYLLGGVE
-143 LAQILWMELICLIT
+143 LSQIIWMELLCLMT
-157 VYATGSWA
+157 VFATGSWA
-165 ALVAFW
+165 GLVAFW

-190 GVVELLVGLVGP
+190 GVVELVVSLIGTQYGV
-202 ASAIRPWIAGLDPF
+202 RPWIAGLNPF
-216 RALYEILNPLS
+216 RSLYEILNPLS
-227 LNTGLS
+227 LNSGLQVVT
-233 PISVSAWP
+233 VSAWP

-246 AVLGIA
+246 FVLGIA
-252 LRVFTVFR
+252 LKAYTILR

-271 KATPKAEKE
+271 KSAAKE
-280 GEAQAEQQPVI
+280 ETEEAVI
-291 VKEKSRAIWSNPVI
+291 TKEKSRPIWSNPVI

-316 KVFVIKLAYFL
+316 KIFVIKLAYLL
-327 LAGFLLWSATSSEAA
+327 LAGFTLWSASTSNAA
-342 AEGMLYL
+342 AEGTLYL

-354 QGLAFAGIA
+354 EGLAFAGIA
-363 WLSLVLANTQA
+363 WLSLVLMNTQA

-410 NSKELIL
+410 NSKEIILIPTLIL
-417 VPVLILCYLV
+417 FYLV
-427 AQGAFS
+427 SQGAFS
-433 VEGFLCALIGFLALM
+433 VEGFLCTLVGFFALM
-448 IFSIVLGLHMGLT
+448 IFAIVLGLHMGLT

-468 IGGSLGTMFFLFI
+468 IGGSLGTMFFLFV
-481 GIGIFMILL
+481 GIAIFMILL

-504 LVFIVVGSAALHSAL
+504 LVFIVVGSAALHSVL
-519 TYRNPSR
+519 THRNPSH

-548 GGTLGVLVTILF
+548 GGTLGVLITILF

-581 GKTTYDKG
+581 GKTTFDKG

>member
-202 ASAIRPWIAGLDPF
+202 ASAIRPWIAGLNPF

-280 GEAQAEQQPVI
+280 GEAQAELQPVI

-410 NSKELIL
+410 NSKELIV

-519 TYRNPSR
+519 THRNPSR

>member
-1 MFNNPI
+1 LRSNPI
-7 FIREALTS
+7 LIREALTS
-15 PRQIRHYLIRSGY
+15 PRQFRHYLIRSGY
-28 VAAVFILIFTAGQT
+28 VAAVFLLIFTAGQT

-61 NLIFQMISF
+61 NLIFQMIAF
-70 LQLLLVMFFTLLFSA
+70 LQLLLILFFTLLFSA

-106 DRELVSGKTQSSLL
+106 DRELVSGKIQSSLL
-120 IVYVLLAASVPV
+120 MVYVLLAASIPV
-132 CIFLHLLGGVE
+132 CVFLYMLGGIE
-143 LAQILWMELICLIT
+143 LSQIVWMELLCLMT
-157 VYATGSWA
+157 VFATGSWA
-165 ALVAFW
+165 GLVAFW

-184 GMVVFL
+184 GMVAFL
-190 GVVELLVGLVGP
+190 GVVELILSFFSMQSIV
-202 ASAIRPWIAGLDPF
+202 RPWIAGLNPF
-216 RALYEILNPLS
+216 RSLYEILNPLS
-227 LNTGLS
+227 LNMGLQS
-233 PISVSAWP
+233 ISVSAWP
-241 SLISL
+241 SLIGL
-246 AVLGIA
+246 FILGMA
-252 LRVFTVFR
+252 LKAYTILR

-271 KATPKAEKE
+271 QSASTKEEKE
-280 GEAQAEQQPVI
+280 AVTT
-291 VKEKSRAIWSNPVI
+291 KEKTRQIWSNPIV

-316 KVFVIKLAYFL
+316 KAFVIKLAYFL
-327 LAGFLLWSATSSEAA
+327 LAAFTIWSASTSDAV
-342 AEGMLYL
+342 AEGTLYL

-389 LLVTDISAKEF
+389 LLVTDISAREF

-417 VPVLILCYLV
+417 IPLLILVYLGSQHV
-427 AQGAFS
+427 FS
-433 VEGFLCALIGFLALM
+433 SEGFLCALVGFLAL
-448 IFSIVLGLHMGLT
+448 ILFAVVLGLHMGLT

-468 IGGSLGTMFFLFI
+468 IGASLGTMFFLFI

-504 LVFIVVGSAALHSAL
+504 LIFIVVGSAALHSAL
-519 TYRNPSR
+519 THRNPSR

-548 GGTLGVLVTILF
+548 GGTLGVLITILF
-560 AYGLPVLS
+560 AYGLPVLA

-581 GKTTYDKG
+581 GKTTFDKG

>member
-1 MFNNPI
+1 LFNNPI

-15 PRQIRHYLIRSGY
+15 PRQLKHYLIRSGY

-61 NLIFQMISF
+61 NLIFQMIAF
-70 LQLLLVMFFTLLFSA
+70 LQLLLVLFFTLLFSA

-120 IVYVLLAASVPV
+120 IVYVLLASSIPV
-132 CIFLHLLGGVE
+132 CVFLRLLGGIE
-143 LAQILWMELICLIT
+143 FSQILWMELLCLIT
-157 VYATGSWA
+157 VFATGSWA

-190 GVVELLVGLVGP
+190 GVVEVIVNLLP
-202 ASAIRPWIAGLDPF
+202 AGSSLYPWIAGLNPF
-216 RALYEILNPLS
+216 RSLYEILNPLS
-227 LNTGLS
+227 LNTGLNA
-233 PISVSAWP
+233 ITVSAWP

-246 AVLGIA
+246 FVLGVA
-252 LRVFTVFR
+252 LKAFTVLR

-271 KATPKAEKE
+271 KATPKAETE
-280 GEAQAEQQPVI
+280 TVI
-291 VKEKSRAIWSNPVI
+291 VKEKSRVIWSNPVI

-327 LAGFLLWSATSSEAA
+327 LAGFTLWAAVTSEAV
-342 AEGMLYL
+342 AEGVLYL

-374 VTSITSEKDSKTLEL
+374 VTSITTEKDSKTLEL
-389 LLVTDISAKEF
+389 LLVTDITAREF
-400 VLGKLGGIFY
+400 VLGKLGGIFF

-417 VPVLILCYLV
+417 IPVLILCYLV
-427 AQGAFS
+427 SQGAFS
-433 VEGFLCALIGFLALM
+433 TEGFVCALIGFLSLM
-448 IFSIVLGLHMGLT
+448 IFAIVLGLHMGLT

-468 IGGSLGTMFFLFI
+468 IGASLGTMFFLFV

-519 TYRNPSR
+519 THRNPSR
-526 ALAISAWLLPFLTFY
+526 ALAISAWMLPFLTFY